1 MSDAANNPWIS
12 KRATAIITAPPV
24 AVRARREVSLQAGVV
39 LPEAIDRLE
48 VRDVAPGRS
57 VWWVGAHG
65 GAGESTLAALG
76 GQDAHHCWPRP
87 TDGSIARVALVART
101 NYQGLTRLMAAL
113 RQYAAG
119 ELPFVH
125 LEAAV
130 LNADQPGRLPKEL
143 RDLRRHATGAAP
155 DVWPIPYVPEWRL
168 GAVTGRNQ
176 PRELRLLLE
185 HLTQGENP

>member
-12 KRATAIITAPPV
+12 KRATAIITTPPV

-39 LPEAIDRLE
+39 PPEAIDRLE
-48 VRDVAPGRS
+48 VRDVAPGRA

-130 LNADQPGRLPKEL
+130 LNADQPGRLPKEPARSEAARHRRRTRRVAHPL
-143 RDLRRHATGAAP
+143 CARMAPRRRDGTQPAARACGFC
-155 DVWPIPYVPEWRL
+155 WN
-168 GAVTGRNQ
+168 T
-176 PRELRLLLE
+176 
-185 HLTQGENP
+185 